1 MMTAIAFMLGVLPLT
16 IATGA
21 GANSRQSI
29 GTTVLGG
36 MIGSATMDQLVVPV
50 FFVMILSV
58 TARFGPKRPSP
69 NAASAAHEAAAAGD
83 PPPTPPAASH

>member
-1 MMTAIAFMLGVLPLT
+1 MTAIAFMLGVLPLT

-58 TARFGPKRPSP
+58 TARFGPKRPTP
-69 NAASAAHEAAAAGD
+69 NVASAAHAASSEGD

>member
-1 MMTAIAFMLGVLPLT
+1 MTAIAFMLGVLPLT

-69 NAASAAHEAAAAGD
+69 SAASSAHAASSEGD

>member
-1 MMTAIAFMLGVLPLT
+1 MLGVLPLT

-69 NAASAAHEAAAAGD
+69 IAASSAHTTSSEGD